1 MAKDVQNQL
10 AISSFASRRRILTKL
25 CVFYSWFACFYMQ
38 ENIYTGA
45 ECTGDSDKS
54 IEPCNQAAVK
64 YKPSTRK
71 FIAVVAAAAI
81 VLAVALLWQT
91 TLPQTVREW
100 TLLLA
105 FTVLF
110 IATNYYSLH
119 FSEKVNLQLST
130 IPVVAAILLFPSAAA
145 VASAAVGKAISC
157 VLRRKRSEQLVFNT
171 SQAVVYTSLGSLAL
185 RAFVPDIPW
194 NADDAL
200 SWVGLVLSVAVIM
213 LTNTLLTGAVVSME
227 TGNSLL
233 ETWRKIGNLCLKQD
247 PVQASMGILS
257 ALLVN
262 SHPWALVLIM
272 IPVAMLYRTL
282 RSQRRAE
289 EQRER
294 LLEQNTGLVESL
306 QDQTAQLQQ
315 VIGELESA
323 LEANRK
329 ANLSLELEIAQRMVA
344 QRNLTAAYDDL
355 LQGLTNALELRDQD
369 TEGHSQRV
377 TQLTVDLARQMGMP
391 ENEIGDLW
399 RGALL
404 HDLGKIGIP
413 DAILNNPGQLND
425 EELEVMHRH
434 PTYAYELLKKIDY
447 LRNAI
452 DIPYCHHERWDGSGY
467 PRGLKGEEIP
477 LAARVF
483 AVADVW
489 DALRSNRP
497 YRPAWT
503 DDAAWEYITSQSG
516 KHFDPRVVE
525 AFVRHHALQAQAG
538 AKIVIP
544 QPAVRQLNSL
554 HSGRG

>member
-1 MAKDVQNQL
+1 
-10 AISSFASRRRILTKL
+10 
-25 CVFYSWFACFYMQ
+25 MQ
-38 ENIYTGA
+38 ETIYTEA
-45 ECTGDSDKS
+45 ECTGVVDKS

-64 YKPSTRK
+64 YQPSTRK

-81 VLAVALLWQT
+81 VLAVALLRQT

-100 TLLLA
+100 TLLFA
-105 FTVLF
+105 FTAIF
-110 IATNYYSLH
+110 IATNFYSLH

-145 VASAAVGKAISC
+145 VTSAAVGKAISC
-157 VLRRKRSEQLVFNT
+157 VLRRKRTEQLVFNT
-171 SQAVVYTSLGSLAL
+171 SQAVIYTSLGSLVL

-194 NADDAL
+194 NPNDGM
-200 SWVGLVLSVAVIM
+200 SWVGLVLSIGVIM
-213 LTNTLLTGAVVSME
+213 LVNTTLTGVVVSME
-227 TGNSLL
+227 TRKPLL
-233 ETWRKIGNLCLKQD
+233 ETWRRIGNLCLTQD

-262 SHPWALVLIM
+262 SHPWALALIM
-272 IPVAMLYRTL
+272 LPVVMLYRTL
-282 RSQRRAE
+282 RSQRIAE

-294 LLEQNTGLVESL
+294 LLEQNTALVVSL
-306 QDQTAQLQQ
+306 QEQTTQLQQ

-344 QRNLTAAYDDL
+344 QRNLTAAYDNL

-377 TQLTVDLARQMGMP
+377 TQFTVDLARQMGMP

-413 DAILNNPGQLND
+413 DAILNNPGELND

-525 AFVRHHALQAQAG
+525 AFVRHHAMQAHAG
-538 AKIVIP
+538 AKMAIP